1 MKLSKI
7 IVVTAIGA
15 FLVSCN
21 SVKRIAVPEGKD
33 TSVIIPS
40 KQVFTEQDVQT
51 WSHAD
56 LATDSIP
63 GISLEKAYE
72 FLKDR
77 KSVPVIVAVT
87 DSGSDIT
94 HEDLA
99 AKVWTNPKEI
109 AGNGIDDDKNGFI
122 DDIHGWNFLGSTYD
136 ENLELTRLY
145 RQQKP
150 LYEGKTE
157 ADFKKEK
164 DLKKFKDFKAL
175 EEDFKSNLER
185 VKKGQAQ
192 YMQYEDMLKATDVA
206 MQNLTGKEDYTL
218 EDLKAITS
226 TFDFVNSQKEMAIK
240 ILESGSSVEEQLEQL
255 EPAVDY
261 YTSQVNS
268 YYNINFNGRAKLNDD
283 GYSMKTKVYGDNN
296 VKDQGDDEIHGT
308 HVSGIVLAD
317 RNNHLGVNGV
327 VDNALLM
334 AVRVVPNGDEYDKD
348 VALGIRYAVDN
359 GAKVINTSFGK
370 GYSPNAEWVYDAI
383 KYAAKKDVLIVN
395 AAGNDGQNIDEKP
408 SYPKD
413 IEKGDKEVSDN
424 FLTVGAATRFYN
436 ENLPA
441 DFTNYGKANVD
452 VFAPGHDIYNTV
464 PNNGYKSLSGTS
476 MASPATAGVA
486 ALIRSYFPELSAS
499 QVKHIIMNSGTLVNL
514 EVLLPKGEGKL
525 VPFTELSK
533 SGRIVNAYNAVKMA
547 AEMVAKKK

>member
-1 MKLSKI
+1 MKFSKI
-7 IVVTAIGA
+7 IVATAIGT

-21 SVKRIAVPEGKD
+21 SVKKIAVPQGVD

-40 KQVFTEQDVQT
+40 KKVFTEEQVRT

-63 GISLEKAYE
+63 GISLAEAYE
-72 FLKDR
+72 FLKNR

-99 AKVWTNPKEI
+99 SKVWTNPKEI
-109 AGNGIDDDKNGFI
+109 AGNGVDDDKNGFI
-122 DDIHGWNFLGSTYD
+122 DDVHGWNFLGQTYD
-136 ENLELTRLY
+136 ENLELTRMY
-145 RQQKP
+145 RMQKP

-164 DLKKFKDFKAL
+164 DLKKFQDFKAL

-192 YMQYEDMLKATDVA
+192 YMQYEDMLKATDAA
-206 MQNLTGKEDYTL
+206 MQDLTGKEEYTL
-218 EDLKAITS
+218 EDLKAATS
-226 TFDFVNSQKEMAIK
+226 TFDFVNSQKQMAIK

-268 YYNINFNGRAKLNDD
+268 YYNLEFNGRAKLNDD

-308 HVSGIVLAD
+308 HVSGIILAD

-370 GYSPNAEWVYDAI
+370 GYSPNAEWVYEAI

-395 AAGNDGQNIDEKP
+395 AAGNDGENIDEKA

-413 IEKGDKEVSDN
+413 IAEENKEISDN

-441 DFTNYGKANVD
+441 DFTNYGKSNVD

-464 PNNGYKSLSGTS
+464 PDNKYKSLSGTS

-514 EVLLPKGEGKL
+514 EVLLPNGEGKL

-533 SGRIVNAYNAVKMA
+533 SGRLVNAYNAVKMA
-547 AEMVAKKK
+547 AEMVDKKK